1 MNSVPA
7 ATKGGRSEP
16 NYYERL
22 RELVRRDDDPS
33 DRLRRILRLGADWFG
48 VEQGL
53 LARVDPAGTTYTI
66 DEVSA
71 PQPDLTRG
79 LTGNLLSTYCRM
91 VVAEQEPLAL
101 EHDPE
106 QGGSAYRS
114 ALLATFI
121 GAAVQVNGEPYGTVC
136 FVDPAPEASSF
147 DDEDQAFLDRV
158 AEAVEAVLEAPADGE
173 ASPSQA
179 PPSPSSAVERRYRTA
194 LKHSPIIFAKV
205 DDELRYEWI
214 HNPHPDFDP
223 SAVLGRRDDEIDAGP
238 GIDQLMRLK
247 RRTLE
252 RGEQIREEIVFERS
266 DGLNVYDVTAT
277 PLREGRGEAVTG
289 LVTASL
295 NITERRQT
303 ERKYRESEARYR
315 ALAENFPDGAV
326 GVYDRALRYT
336 LVAGTLLGEALPTAD
351 RLEGSRMPDVFPPE
365 TAADLE
371 PLFRAAVEAGT
382 TDSVETEYGGR
393 SWRVWAAP
401 LRDAEGTVF
410 AGLSFAQDITEQ
422 KEREAALRRQR
433 NLLSQAQ
440 RLAGA
445 WEADLRAG
453 ALSWSETVCD
463 IHEVPPGT
471 DIALEDGFDFY
482 PPEARARV
490 RSAFERCA
498 EEGTPYD
505 LEVPLVTAEGR
516 RRWVRTVGAP
526 AEVQNGE
533 VVKVAGAVQDITE
546 RKEAQSTLVDRQEKV
561 QALYETTS
569 RLPRAQ
575 RPDAVADHL
584 HDLLG
589 HFFDYPAMAVNL
601 RRGDVLVPE
610 RVSLNESD
618 EMPDAQPL
626 PVEGRSVAAQAY
638 RAEETVVV
646 EDVSALDNDVAYGP
660 IRSAAGVPIEG
671 HGAVV
676 VGRTE
681 DGGFDSFL
689 LRLVD
694 ILTAYAAAVL
704 DRIDRKEALVEAKE
718 EAEQAARLKTAMLS
732 NMSHEIRT
740 PLTSIISFAGIL
752 EDALSGQHEKYA
764 RLVHQGGER
773 LMATLDSVLQLSKL
787 EAGVDEATCR
797 PVRLREAARATV
809 EAYEQRAEE
818 AGVTL
823 TLDLPDAPVV
833 ARANEAAIDQ
843 ALGNLVDNA
852 LKFTPEGGTVWV
864 RVRADDEAACLAVED
879 TGIGIGEAARSD
891 IFDAFEQESTGLT
904 REYEGSGLGLAIA
917 QRLVDQL
924 GGTLDVESEKGEGSC
939 FTIRLPRADDQA

>member
-7 ATKGGRSEP
+7 ATKGGNFGP

-33 DRLRRILRLGADWFG
+33 DRLQRILRLGADWFG
-48 VEQGL
+48 VEKGL
-53 LARVDPAGTTYTI
+53 LARVDPAGTTHTI

-71 PQPDLTRG
+71 PSPDLTRG

-91 VVAEQEPLAL
+91 VVTQRETLVL
-101 EHDPE
+101 GHRPE
-106 QGGSAYRS
+106 RGESAHRS
-114 ALLATFI
+114 SLLGTFI
-121 GAAVQVNGEPYGTVC
+121 GAAVQANGEPYGTVC
-136 FVDPAPEASSF
+136 FVDLVPRSSSF

-158 AEAVEAVLEAPADGE
+158 AQAVEAVLETPADGE

-179 PPSPSSAVERRYRTA
+179 PPPTSSAVERRYRTA

-205 DDELRYEWI
+205 DEDLRYEWI

-223 SAVLGRRDDEIDAGP
+223 AAVVGKRDDELDAGP

-252 RGEQIREEIVFERS
+252 RGEQSREEIVFERS
-266 DGLNVYDVTAT
+266 DGLRVYDVTAT

-303 ERKYRESEARYR
+303 KRKYQESEARYR

-326 GVYDRALRYT
+326 GVYDRDLRYT
-336 LVAGTLLGEALPTAD
+336 LVEGTLLGETLPTAE
-351 RLEGSRMPDVFPPE
+351 RLESSPMPDVFPPE
-365 TAADLE
+365 TVADLE
-371 PLFRAAVEAGT
+371 PLFRAALEDGT
-382 TDSVETEYGGR
+382 TGRVETEYGGR
-393 SWRVWAAP
+393 TWRVWTTP
-401 LRDAEGTVF
+401 LRDAEGETF

-422 KEREAALRRQR
+422 NEREAALRRQR

-445 WEADLRAG
+445 WVADLPAG
-453 ALSWSETVCD
+453 TLSWSETVYA

-471 DIALEDGFDFY
+471 DVALEDGFDFY
-482 PPEARARV
+482 PPGAQARV
-490 RSAFERCA
+490 RAAFDRCA
-498 EEGTPYD
+498 EQGTPYD

-516 RRWVRTVGAP
+516 RRWVRTVAAP
-526 AEVQNGE
+526 AETRNGE
-533 VVKVAGAVQDITE
+533 VVRVAGAFQDITE

-561 QALYETTS
+561 QALYKTTS
-569 RLPRAQ
+569 RLLRAQ
-575 RPDAVADHL
+575 RPDAVVDHL
-584 HDLLG
+584 HDLLE
-589 HFFDYPAMAVNL
+589 HFFDYPTMAVNL

-610 RVSLNESD
+610 RASLHGSD

-626 PVEGRSVAAQAY
+626 AVEGKSIAARAY
-638 RAEETVVV
+638 RSDGPVVV

-660 IRSAAGVPIEG
+660 IRSAAGIPIEG

-676 VGRTE
+676 VGRTK
-681 DGGFDSFL
+681 DDGFDSFL

-694 ILTAYAAAVL
+694 ILTAYAAVIL
-704 DRIDRKEALVEAKE
+704 DRIDRTEALVEAKE

-740 PLTSIISFAGIL
+740 PLTSIISFASIL
-752 EDALSGQHEKYA
+752 EETLSGHNEKYA
-764 RLVHQGGER
+764 GLIHQGGER
-773 LMATLDSVLQLSKL
+773 LMTTLDSVLQLSKL
-787 EAGVDEATCR
+787 ESGVDDATHR
-797 PVRLREAARATV
+797 PVRLRALARAAV
-809 EAYEQRAEE
+809 EAREQTAEE
-818 AGVTL
+818 ARVTL
-823 TLDLPDAPVV
+823 TLELPDAPIV
-833 ARANEAAIDQ
+833 ARANEVAVDQ
-843 ALGNLVDNA
+843 ILGNLVDNA

-864 RVRADDEAACLAVED
+864 RVRADDAAARLEVED
-879 TGIGIGEAARSD
+879 TGIGIGEAARPD
-891 IFDAFEQESTGLT
+891 IFDAFEQESKGLT
-904 REYEGSGLGLAIA
+904 REYQGSGLGLAIA

-924 GGTLDVESEKGEGSC
+924 GGALDVESEKGIGSR
-939 FTIRLPRADDQA
+939 FTVRLPRAQDSS